1 MELAIDPVCDM
12 EFDQCTAAAL
22 SVYQNRI
29 YYFCHP
35 VCKKIFDADPTRFVQ
50 TEGAETAGA
59 RTRARDENENRKNLK
74 PDCEWI
80 SPVGSPKR

>member
-12 EFDQCTAAAL
+12 EFDQRAAAAL
-22 SVYQNRI
+22 SAYQNRV

-35 VCKKIFDADPTRFVQ
+35 VCKKIFDADPARFVEAKGPEATSATIHESVEDREQ
-50 TEGAETAGA
+50 T
-59 RTRARDENENRKNLK
+59 NLT

-80 SPVGSPKR
+80 SAARSEGR